1 MRTLIDSFT
10 YCELGVQLITYLYGV
25 VSSLV
30 RPSQLVT
37 CLEKDSLVIYCAMS
51 A

>member
-1 MRTLIDSFT
+1 MRTLLDSLT
-10 YCELGVQLITYLYGV
+10 YCELGVQLITNLYGV

-30 RPSQLVT
+30 RPSQFVLCLKDLV
-37 CLEKDSLVIYCAMS
+37 VIVCAMS